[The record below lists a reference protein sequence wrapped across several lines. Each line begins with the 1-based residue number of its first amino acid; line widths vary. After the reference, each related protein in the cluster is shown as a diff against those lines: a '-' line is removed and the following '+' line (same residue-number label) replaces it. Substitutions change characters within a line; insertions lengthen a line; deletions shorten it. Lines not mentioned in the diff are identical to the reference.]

1 MSKTAYVYVP
11 RNSIINFTIG
21 IDNGIWG
28 WHSAT
33 LGKAGGRET
42 IVSLKTGDYL
52 MFGHRGPNSRVAAD
66 GWRDAHLQRVV
77 VGQITRPL
85 YTDASQVWPDD
96 IYPERVDVDI
106 LSDDTDVTG
115 AMLAADAME
124 ALRMSANKQGSAVL
138 SSSDAVLALA
148 ATRQDAHP
156 QDASKLGD
164 LLTIDGSTD
173 VVRMMLGR
181 REQQKLRGAKFGK
194 RTLLTCALCGRTLPR
209 KLMRLAH
216 IKLRSR
222 ASHTERLDLN
232 NVMGACLAGCDALFE
247 YGYIYVDNEGVIRSS
262 IPETDL
268 SDLGK
273 LARELVGRRCA
284 EHNADSDK
292 YFAFHR
298 AEVVKGSLFPL
309 F

>member
-11 RNSIINFTIG
+11 RNSITNFTIG
-21 IDNGIWG
+21 IDNGVWG

-33 LGKAGGRET
+33 LDKAGGRKT
-42 IVSLKTGDYL
+42 IASLEVGDYL
-52 MFGHRGPNSRVAAD
+52 LFGHRGPNSRVAVQ

-85 YTDASQVWPDD
+85 YFDDSSLWPDD
-96 IYPERVDVDI
+96 VYPERVDVDI

-115 AMLAADAME
+115 SMLAADAME
-124 ALRMSANKQGSAVL
+124 ALRMSANKQGTAVL

-148 ATRQDAHP
+148 GIRQDTDP
-156 QDASKLGD
+156 QDALELGG

-181 REQQKLRGAKFGK
+181 REQQKLRRMKFGMHP
-194 RTLLTCALCGRTLPR
+194 LLTCALCGRTLPR
-209 KLMRLAH
+209 KLVRLAH

-232 NVMGACLAGCDALFE
+232 NVMSACLAGCDALFE
-247 YGYIYVDNEGVIRSS
+247 YGYVYVDNEGIIRSS
-262 IPETDL
+262 ISETDP

-273 LARELVGRRCA
+273 IAEELAGRRCA
-284 EHNADSDK
+284 EHSADSEK

-298 AEVVKGSLFPL
+298 TETVKGLGSLS
-309 F
+309 